1 VPGQELPRLGSKG
14 LFPGWFR
21 NENLNMKDENK
32 HQKILQA
39 AIKVFSE
46 KGFYNSRVSEIAK
59 EANVAD
65 GTIYLYFKNKDDIL
79 ISLFEE
85 EFGKVVR
92 DMRAALA
99 QEKDALQK
107 IKRFAITHLSIVSKH
122 PHLAEVMGVEVRQS
136 TKFMKEYV
144 NQPFIEYLNLIRSVV
159 TEGQEKGLLRKD
171 LTPGVM
177 KRALFGALDE
187 MARYWVLSTKKKHSI
202 DEAALQISDIFI
214 RGMMTEEARKTCPWP
229 S

>member
-1 VPGQELPRLGSKG
+1 
-14 LFPGWFR
+14 
-21 NENLNMKDENK
+21 MKDENK

-85 EFGKVVR
+85 EFGKIVQN
-92 DMRAALA
+92 MRAAL
-99 QEKDALQK
+99 EKDKDALQR
-107 IKRFAITHLSIVSKH
+107 IKRFAIAHLSIVTKQQE
-122 PHLAEVMGVEVRQS
+122 LAEVMGVEVRQS
-136 TKFMKEYV
+136 SKFMKEYV
-144 NQPFIEYLNLIRSVV
+144 NKPFIEYLNIIRSVV
-159 TEGQEKGLLRKD
+159 IEGQEKGLIRKD
-171 LTPGVM
+171 LTPGIM
-177 KRALFGALDE
+177 KRAFFGALDE
-187 MARYWVLSTKKKHSI
+187 MARYWVLSTQKKHSI
-202 DEAALQISDIFI
+202 DDAALQISDVFI
-214 RGMMTEEARKTCPWP
+214 RGMMSEEARKNYPWP

>member
-1 VPGQELPRLGSKG
+1 
-14 LFPGWFR
+14 
-21 NENLNMKDENK
+21 MKDENK
-32 HQKILQA
+32 HQKILHA

-59 EANVAD
+59 EADVAD

-85 EFGKVVR
+85 EFGKFVQNMQVE
-92 DMRAALA
+92 LGK
-99 QEKDALQK
+99 EKDPLQK
-107 IKRFAITHLSIVSKH
+107 IKRFAITHLSLVTKH
-122 PHLAEVMGVEVRQS
+122 PHLGEVMGVEVRQS

-144 NQPFIEYLNLIRSVV
+144 NKPFIEYLNIIRSVV
-159 TEGQEKGLLRKD
+159 IEGQEKGVLRKD

-177 KRALFGALDE
+177 KRAFFGALDE

-202 DEAALQISDIFI
+202 DQAAVQISDVFI
-214 RGMMTEEARKTCPWP
+214 RGMMSEEARRNYPWP

>member
-1 VPGQELPRLGSKG
+1 
-14 LFPGWFR
+14 
-21 NENLNMKDENK
+21 MKDANK
-32 HQKILQA
+32 HQKILHA

-59 EANVAD
+59 EADVAD

-85 EFGKVVR
+85 EFGKFVENMQVE
-92 DMRAALA
+92 LGK
-99 QEKDALQK
+99 EKDPLQK
-107 IKRFAITHLSIVSKH
+107 IKRFAITHLSIVTKH
-122 PHLAEVMGVEVRQS
+122 PHLGEVMGVEVRQS

-144 NQPFIEYLNLIRSVV
+144 NKPFLEYLNIIRSVV
-159 TEGQEKGLLRKD
+159 IEGQEKGLLRKD

-177 KRALFGALDE
+177 KRAFFGALDE

-202 DEAALQISDIFI
+202 DQAAIQISDVFI
-214 RGMMTEEARKTCPWP
+214 RGMMSEEARQNYPWP

>member
-1 VPGQELPRLGSKG
+1 
-14 LFPGWFR
+14 
-21 NENLNMKDENK
+21 MKDENK

-85 EFGKVVR
+85 EFGKIVHN
-92 DMRAALA
+92 MRVSL
-99 QEKDALQK
+99 EKDKDALQK
-107 IKRFAITHLSIVSKH
+107 IKRFAMAHLSIVTKQQE
-122 PHLAEVMGVEVRQS
+122 LAEVMGVEVRQS
-136 TKFMKEYV
+136 SKFMKEYV
-144 NQPFIEYLNLIRSVV
+144 NKPFIEYLNIIRSVV
-159 TEGQEKGLLRKD
+159 IEGQEKGLIRKD
-171 LTPGVM
+171 LTPGIM
-177 KRALFGALDE
+177 KRAFFGALDE
-187 MARYWVLSTKKKHSI
+187 MARYWVLSTQKKHSI
-202 DEAALQISDIFI
+202 DDAALQISDVFI
-214 RGMMTEEARKTCPWP
+214 RGMMSEEARKNYPWP

>member
-1 VPGQELPRLGSKG
+1 
-14 LFPGWFR
+14 
-21 NENLNMKDENK
+21 MKDENK

-59 EANVAD
+59 EADVAD

-85 EFGKVVR
+85 EFGKFVQNMQVE
-92 DMRAALA
+92 LGK
-99 QEKDALQK
+99 EKDPLLK
-107 IKRFAITHLSIVSKH
+107 IKRFAIVHLSLVTKH
-122 PHLAEVMGVEVRQS
+122 PHLGEVMGVEVRQS

-144 NQPFIEYLNLIRSVV
+144 NKPFIEYLNIIRSVV
-159 TEGQEKGLLRKD
+159 MEGQEKGLLRKD

-177 KRALFGALDE
+177 KRAFFGALDE

-202 DEAALQISDIFI
+202 DQAAIQISDVFI
-214 RGMMTEEARKTCPWP
+214 RGMMSEEARKNYPWP

>member
-1 VPGQELPRLGSKG
+1 VPGQELPRLGSEG

-214 RGMMTEEARKTCPWP
+214 RGMMTEEARKNCPWP

>member
-1 VPGQELPRLGSKG
+1 
-14 LFPGWFR
+14 
-21 NENLNMKDENK
+21 MKDESK

-85 EFGKVVR
+85 EFAKIVR
-92 DMRAALA
+92 DMRAELA
-99 QEKDALQK
+99 REKDALQK
-107 IKRFAITHLSIVSKH
+107 IKRFAITHLSIVSHH

-144 NQPFIEYLNLIRSVV
+144 NQPFIEYLNIIRSVV
-159 TEGQEKGLLRKD
+159 IEGQEKGLLRKD

-177 KRALFGALDE
+177 KRAFFGALDE

-202 DEAALQISDIFI
+202 DEAALQISDVFI
-214 RGMMTEEARKTCPWP
+214 RGMMSEEARKTYPWP

>member
-1 VPGQELPRLGSKG
+1 
-14 LFPGWFR
+14 
-21 NENLNMKDENK
+21 MKDENK
-32 HQKILQA
+32 HQKILHA
-39 AIKVFSE
+39 AIKVFSD

-59 EANVAD
+59 EADVAD

-85 EFGKVVR
+85 EFGKFVQNMQVE
-92 DMRAALA
+92 LGK
-99 QEKDALQK
+99 EKDPLQK
-107 IKRFAITHLSIVSKH
+107 IKRFAITHLSLVTKH
-122 PHLAEVMGVEVRQS
+122 PHLGEVMGVEVRQS

-144 NQPFIEYLNLIRSVV
+144 NKPFIEYLNIIRSVV
-159 TEGQEKGLLRKD
+159 IEGQEKGLLRKD

-177 KRALFGALDE
+177 KRAFFGALDE

-202 DEAALQISDIFI
+202 DQAAIQISDVFI
-214 RGMMTEEARKTCPWP
+214 RGMMSEEARRNYPWP

>member
-1 VPGQELPRLGSKG
+1 
-14 LFPGWFR
+14 
-21 NENLNMKDENK
+21 MKDENK

-92 DMRAALA
+92 NMRTELA
-99 QEKDALQK
+99 REKDALQK
-107 IKRFAITHLSIVSKH
+107 IKRFAITHLSIVSHH

-144 NQPFIEYLNLIRSVV
+144 NQPFIEYLNIIRSVV
-159 TEGQEKGLLRKD
+159 IEGQETGLLRKD

-187 MARYWVLSTKKKHSI
+187 MARYWVLSTKKKHRI

-214 RGMMTEEARKTCPWP
+214 RGMMTEEARRTYPWP

>member
-1 VPGQELPRLGSKG
+1 
-14 LFPGWFR
+14 
-21 NENLNMKDENK
+21 MKEENK

-59 EANVAD
+59 EADVAD

-85 EFGKVVR
+85 EFGKFVR
-92 DMRAALA
+92 NMQAELGK
-99 QEKDALQK
+99 EKDPLQK
-107 IKRFAITHLSIVSKH
+107 IRRFAIIHLSLVTKH
-122 PHLAEVMGVEVRQS
+122 PHLGEVMGVEVRQS

-144 NQPFIEYLNLIRSVV
+144 NQPFIEYLNIVRAVV
-159 TEGQEKGLLRKD
+159 IEGQERGIFRKD

-177 KRALFGALDE
+177 KRAFFGALDE

-202 DEAALQISDIFI
+202 DQAAIQISDVFI
-214 RGMMTEEARKTCPWP
+214 RGMLTEEARKNYPWP

>member
-1 VPGQELPRLGSKG
+1 
-14 LFPGWFR
+14 
-21 NENLNMKDENK
+21 MKDESK

-59 EANVAD
+59 EASVAD

-85 EFGKVVR
+85 EFAKIVR
-92 DMRAALA
+92 DMRTELA
-99 QEKDALQK
+99 REKDALQK
-107 IKRFAITHLSIVSKH
+107 IKRFAITHLSIVSNH

-136 TKFMKEYV
+136 TKFMKEYI
-144 NQPFIEYLNLIRSVV
+144 NQPFIEYLNIIRSVV
-159 TEGQEKGLLRKD
+159 IEGQEKGLLRKD

-214 RGMMTEEARKTCPWP
+214 RGMMSEEARKTYPWP